1 MNKENEGTTNEVEAN
16 PYNRKKYWHTEDVMP
31 KQMTQD
37 ANSGPAVSDP
47 EVKTGFDYASNTTT
61 DSANPNVLTTSDS
74 LKATTDKVEDSPLS
88 NVEAKPYTKVD
99 YKKRYD
105 DLKRYYDRKLGEWNN
120 KEGDLKAQL
129 QANRP
134 KYTPPKSEEELKV
147 FKEEYPDIYGVVETV
162 SHLQSQT
169 EMKGLQEEVDSL
181 KKANQALSQREA
193 QLELSKLHPDFNSIK
208 ESDDFHNWA
217 DSQPMEIKSW
227 IYENNSNGKLAAR
240 AVDLYK
246 KDRGLGLDKKPNE
259 DKQVNRGAD
268 LLVKTNEQIQP
279 PTNNKIIFKSS
290 DFERMS
296 DAEFEK
302 REQEI
307 LTAQREG
314 RVIND

>member
-16 PYNRKKYWHTEDVMP
+16 PYNRKKYWHTDDVMP
-31 KQMTQD
+31 KTLVNAD
-37 ANSGPAVSDP
+37 SGPAEPDP
-47 EVKTGFDYASNTTT
+47 VKKTGFDYASNTTT
-61 DSANPNVLTTSDS
+61 DSVNPNVLSTS
-74 LKATTDKVEDSPLS
+74 KTATSDKVEDSPLS

-134 KYTPPKSEEELKV
+134 KYTPPKSEEELNA
-147 FKEEYPDIYGVVETV
+147 FKKDYPDIYGVVETV

-181 KKANQALSQREA
+181 KKANTALSQREA

-290 DFERMS
+290 DFDKMS

>member
-1 MNKENEGTTNEVEAN
+1 MKQDEGTTNEVEAN

-31 KQMTQD
+31 KSVPD
-37 ANSGPAVSDP
+37 ADSGPAQPDP
-47 EVKTGFDYASNTTT
+47 EKKTGFSYASSTTT
-61 DSANPNVLTTSDS
+61 NSANPNVLSTSETATSD
-74 LKATTDKVEDSPLS
+74 KVLQESAL

-105 DLKRYYDRKLGEWNN
+105 DLKRYYDRKLGDWNT

-134 KYTPPKSEEELKV
+134 KYNPPKSADELSA
-147 FKEEYPDIYGVVETV
+147 FKKDYPDIYGVVETV

-181 KKANQALSQREA
+181 KKANTALSQREA
-193 QLELSKLHPDFNSIK
+193 QLELSKLHPDFNQIK
-208 ESDDFHNWA
+208 ESDDFHSWA

-227 IYENNSNGKLAAR
+227 IYENNSNGRLAAR

-246 KDRGLGLDKKPNE
+246 KDRGLGLDKKATEGN
-259 DKQVNRGAD
+259 KVSQGAD

-279 PTNNKIIFKSS
+279 PTNNQVIFKSS
-290 DFERMS
+290 DFEKMS
-296 DAEFEK
+296 DAEFERNEK
-302 REQEI
+302 EI
-307 LTAQREG
+307 LIAQREG
-314 RVIND
+314 RIINK

>member
-16 PYNRKKYWHTEDVMP
+16 PYNRKKYWHTDDVMP
-31 KQMTQD
+31 KTLVNAD
-37 ANSGPAVSDP
+37 SGPAEPDP
-47 EVKTGFDYASNTTT
+47 VKKTGFDYASNTTT
-61 DSANPNVLTTSDS
+61 DSVNPNVLSTS
-74 LKATTDKVEDSPLS
+74 KTATSDKVEDSPLS

-105 DLKRYYDRKLGEWNN
+105 DLKRYYDRKLGEWSN

-129 QANRP
+129 RDNRP
-134 KYTPPKSEEELKV
+134 KYTPPKSADELSA
-147 FKEEYPDIYGVVETV
+147 FKKDYPDIYGVVETV

-193 QLELSKLHPDFNSIK
+193 QLELSKFHPDFNQIK

-217 DSQPMEIKSW
+217 DTQPMEIKKW
-227 IYENNSNGKLAAR
+227 VYENTSDGKLAAR

-246 KDRGLGLDKKPNE
+246 KDRGLGLDKKPQE
-259 DKQVNRGAD
+259 SKTITQGAD

-290 DFERMS
+290 DFDKMS

>member
-16 PYNRKKYWHTEDVMP
+16 PYNRKKYWHTDDVMP
-31 KQMTQD
+31 KTLVNAD
-37 ANSGPAVSDP
+37 SGPAEPDP
-47 EVKTGFDYASNTTT
+47 VKKTGFDYASNTTT
-61 DSANPNVLTTSDS
+61 DSVNPNVLSTS
-74 LKATTDKVEDSPLS
+74 KTATSDKVEDSPLS

-105 DLKRYYDRKLGEWNN
+105 DLKRYYDRKLGEWSS

-129 QANRP
+129 RDNRP
-134 KYTPPKSEEELKV
+134 KYTPPKSADELSA
-147 FKEEYPDIYGVVETV
+147 FKKDYPDIYGVVETV

-193 QLELSKLHPDFNSIK
+193 QLELSKFHPDFNQIK

-217 DSQPMEIKSW
+217 DTQPMEIKKW
-227 IYENNSNGKLAAR
+227 VYENTSDGKLAAR

-246 KDRGLGLDKKPNE
+246 KDRGLGLDKKPQE
-259 DKQVNRGAD
+259 SKTITQGAD

-290 DFERMS
+290 DFDKMS